1 MYTLLTSLQMCLVPC
16 LILVHIHVD
25 EKDSGFENNNVKS
38 GLHLDNLSRW
48 GGLEAKV
55 ESMIGGGTDSKI

>member
-1 MYTLLTSLQMCLVPC
+1 MCLVPC